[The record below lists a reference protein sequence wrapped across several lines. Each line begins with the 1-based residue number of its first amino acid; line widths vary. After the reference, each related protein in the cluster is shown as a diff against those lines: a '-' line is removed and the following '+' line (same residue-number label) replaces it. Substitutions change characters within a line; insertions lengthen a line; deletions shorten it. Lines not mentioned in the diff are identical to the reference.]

1 MPAAIRSEVV
11 LRAIPAVFG
20 LSPATCNVR
29 PLGGGLES
37 SVATVSFEGG
47 SGLRSVVVKKLE
59 GAARREIPVY
69 HAINGA
75 EFAPRLY
82 GVVEEGSTSY
92 LFLEHVRA
100 VQSWPWKDVENASV
114 VMRQLARLH
123 ELKGLDSI
131 APDWDYE
138 SALLASTAETVE
150 FATSIKGSVPE
161 IPLGR
166 YLSPLRRVAEAL
178 RPARLETREQFGTVM
193 LHGDAHPG
201 NVRLRERQGKR
212 IAVFF
217 DWARSRTG
225 SPFEDVSSWLQT
237 LRFWEPA
244 AVRGHDR
251 LLREYL
257 IASGR
262 GSALTPRLRRA
273 YWLSGASNVLA
284 GALRYHLV
292 CAIETKGVAR
302 NRSIRQ
308 ALDGLRV
315 IRRADACLLA

>member
-1 MPAAIRSEVV
+1 MPAAICSEVV

-29 PLGGGLES
+29 PLRGGLES
-37 SVATVSFEGG
+37 SVATVSFEGR

-59 GAARREIPVY
+59 GPARREIPVY
-69 HAINGA
+69 YAINGA

-82 GVVEEGSTSY
+82 GVVEEGAASY

-100 VQSWPWKDVENASV
+100 VQNWPWRDVENAAV
-114 VMRQLARLH
+114 VMRQLASLH
-123 ELKGLDSI
+123 QLKGLDCI
-131 APDWDYE
+131 ASDWDYE
-138 SALLASTAETVE
+138 SALLASTGETVA
-150 FATSIKGSVPE
+150 FAESIREAVPE

-166 YLSPLRRVAEAL
+166 YLRPLRRLAEAL
-178 RPARLETREQFGTVM
+178 RQARLETREQFGTVM

-217 DWARSRTG
+217 DWGRSRSG

-237 LRFWEPA
+237 LRFWEPVA
-244 AVRGHDR
+244 ARRHDR
-251 LLREYL
+251 LLRDYL
-257 IASGR
+257 LASGR
-262 GSALTPRLRRA
+262 GSTLTPQLRRA
-273 YWLSGASNVLA
+273 YWLSAASNVLA

-292 CAIETKGVAR
+292 CASETKGVAR
-302 NRSIRQ
+302 QRAIQQ

-315 IRRADACLLA
+315 IRRADACLRA